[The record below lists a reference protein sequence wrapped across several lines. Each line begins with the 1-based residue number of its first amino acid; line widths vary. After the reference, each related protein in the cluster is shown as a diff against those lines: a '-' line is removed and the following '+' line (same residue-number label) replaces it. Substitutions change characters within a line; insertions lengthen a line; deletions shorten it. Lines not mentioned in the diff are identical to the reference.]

1 MIYADVKDGNVLL
14 CKKCGGKYIKDG
26 ICILCGSTVLIEEH
40 KTIKRCGGCGRV
52 VVENGFVCDDCKY
65 AISAGVKCVKIN
77 IERYEKLDDRS
88 AGFCPAAEAI
98 RLMLMGELCKIKNRE
113 YMKQY
118 LSDPKKKQRV
128 LEQKRIS
135 ERKRYAA
142 RKRNK
147 LAEKNRNT

>member
-1 MIYADVKDGNVLL
+1 MIYDDIKDKNVLL

-26 ICILCGSTVLIEEH
+26 ICVLCGSIVSQNEYAT
-40 KTIKRCGGCGRV
+40 TKRCGGCGRV
-52 VVENGFVCDDCKY
+52 VVKNGFVCDDCKR

-77 IERYEKLDDRS
+77 IERYERLNGRS

-98 RLMLMGELCKIKNRE
+98 TLMLMGELRKIKKRE

-118 LSDPKKKQRV
+118 LSDNKKKQRV
-128 LEQKRIS
+128 LEQKRLS
-135 ERKRYAA
+135 ERRRHAA